1 METGGYFG
9 FTYYASNQSEQLG
22 FAISIP
28 AVLCF
33 ISLDSLFVTW
43 ALRQSYLR
51 LQFHKRVNKTNP
63 IDYVYLQPSVLQK
76 GRSKA
81 HSLEVWGKTVQ
92 WQFHWVPEKP
102 LSLNSMAAA

>member
-1 METGGYFG
+1 MGSTGDDLETGGYFG
-9 FTYYASNQSEQLG
+9 FIYYASNQSVQLG

-63 IDYVYLQPSVLQK
+63 IDYVYSRLYCRKEEARPIAW
-76 GRSKA
+76 RSGERGC
-81 HSLEVWGKTVQ
+81 SGSSTGSQ
-92 WQFHWVPEKP
+92 RSQFR
-102 LSLNSMAAA
+102 